1 MLDLLTSHYNITMD
15 KLWTADVESLLGLLK
30 ILPAKAAGKK
40 IAVIENAFK
49 KAEQKLIVF
58 RTV

>member
-1 MLDLLTSHYNITMD
+1 MLDLLASHYNITMN
-15 KLWTADVESLLGLLK
+15 KLWSAEIEPLLGLLK

-40 IAVIENAFK
+40 VAVIENAFK